1 MLEFA
6 IPEALK
12 LDSGHGRVDE
22 ALTYIVH
29 PGLMTNVYIVYH
41 SGYGH
46 IKLHVEAIHRNAACV
61 AEAYRTGIAE
71 ITRRWVKGKSV

>member
-1 MLEFA
+1 
-6 IPEALK
+6 
-12 LDSGHGRVDE
+12 
-22 ALTYIVH
+22 
-29 PGLMTNVYIVYH
+29 MTNVYIVYH